1 MATRNYS
8 DGKGVIFVSRNPYD
22 YYITDE
28 EYALAVSNG
37 ISKSTLEYRIRSLG
51 WSKQKALT
59 TPIQKHKK
67 YPLWALELA
76 QVNGIPYKTFKYRIF
91 SGWDFETAATR
102 KIGES
107 QSRKRKYPIEI
118 IELAE
123 KNGISYST
131 FTKRVNRFKWDVI
144 KAATTPI
151 MSKEESLAN
160 ARKKSSFRL
169 GIEAFWNEKRPLR
182 KVT

>member
-1 MATRNYS
+1 M
-8 DGKGVIFVSRNPYD
+8 SRNPYD
-22 YYITDE
+22 YYITE
-28 EYALAVSNG
+28 EDYALAISNG
-37 ISKSTLEYRIRSLG
+37 ISNSTLEYRIRSLG

-59 TPIQKHKK
+59 TAVQKHKK

-76 QVNGIPYKTFKYRIF
+76 QVNGIPYKTFKNRIF

-102 KIGES
+102 KIGETN

-118 IELAE
+118 IELAK
-123 KNGISYST
+123 KNGISYSN
-131 FTKRVNRFKWDVI
+131 FTKRVNRFKWDVM

-151 MSKEESLAN
+151 MSKEQSLAN
-160 ARKKSSFRL
+160 ARKKSTFRL
-169 GIEAFWNEKRPLR
+169 GIESFWKEKRPLS